1 MSTST
6 LFRLSGLAG
15 VLSGLFIV
23 IGFLLPRGLV
33 VDTVGVLSA
42 VLGLFLLTGIYLRQR
57 AESGSLGGIGYIVAS
72 FGLALTVGVVFAATY
87 VLSLLSESVQ
97 EELFAG
103 PTGLAFLVSG
113 VIYLLGLILFGIA
126 TIKANIFPRVAPVLL
141 VVGFVPVS
149 LSPFF
154 PDIVVTIGAVV
165 AGAGIVWF
173 GYALWSGAGET
184 TEQPEPGT

>member
-15 VLSGLFIV
+15 ILSGLFIV
-23 IGFLLPRGLV
+23 IDFLLPASLV

-72 FGLALTVGVVFAATY
+72 LGLALTVGAAFANTY
-87 VLSLLSESVQ
+87 VLSLLGESVR

-103 PTGLAFLVSG
+103 QTGMAFLATG

-149 LSPFF
+149 FFPFF
-154 PDIVVTIGAVV
+154 PDIVVTIGALV
-165 AGAGIVWF
+165 AGAGIIWF
-173 GYALWSGAGET
+173 GYALWSGAGKT
-184 TEQPEPGT
+184 AEQPEPAT